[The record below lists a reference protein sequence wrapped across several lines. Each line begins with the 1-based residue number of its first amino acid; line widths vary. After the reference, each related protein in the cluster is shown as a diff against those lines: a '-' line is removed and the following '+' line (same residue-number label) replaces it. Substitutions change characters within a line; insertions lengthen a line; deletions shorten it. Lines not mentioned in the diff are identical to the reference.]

1 VATSLARGRDPRHWL
16 NEEAQVLVLG
26 IQTLLVVVVVV
37 GFRDVAPLVAAPA
50 RKPEAPG
57 LVLSPGGV
65 PL

>member
-1 VATSLARGRDPRHWL
+1 MGRDPRHWL

-26 IQTLLVVVVVV
+26 IQTLLVVVMVVVV
-37 GFRDVAPLVAAPA
+37 GAVRDVAPLVAAPA